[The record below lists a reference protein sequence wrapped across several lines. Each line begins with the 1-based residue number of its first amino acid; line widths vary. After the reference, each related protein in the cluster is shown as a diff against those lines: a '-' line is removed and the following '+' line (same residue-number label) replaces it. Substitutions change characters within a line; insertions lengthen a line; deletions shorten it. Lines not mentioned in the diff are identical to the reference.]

1 MIASEEGWNFE
12 KHARLGPTNPAL
24 HFSYYLVVNIF
35 CLSNCNQ
42 PQETNLLSIN
52 TTNKLKYE
60 TELSLG
66 CQRQPAASKNHSE
79 QKILRKLQLYY
90 LDYDKNVLENKQR
103 YTVILYDLSRLLVMH
118 AKFFFVFWDLLQKV
132 KVKKTTTYSNSKTTI
147 TDPSCSKGG

>member
-1 MIASEEGWNFE
+1 MTMNVIKLINLVIIDCIGRRMKLWEACTC
-12 KHARLGPTNPAL
+12 LGPTNPAL

-90 LDYDKNVLENKQR
+90 LDYDKNVLENK
-103 YTVILYDLSRLLVMH
+103 
-118 AKFFFVFWDLLQKV
+118 
-132 KVKKTTTYSNSKTTI
+132 
-147 TDPSCSKGG
+147 